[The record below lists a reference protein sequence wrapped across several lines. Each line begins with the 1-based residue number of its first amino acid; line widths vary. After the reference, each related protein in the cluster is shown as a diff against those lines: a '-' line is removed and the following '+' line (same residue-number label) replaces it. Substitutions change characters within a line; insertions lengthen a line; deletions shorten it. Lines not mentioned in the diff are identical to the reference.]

1 MYPKSLTII
10 KPAVAGFFIYLTGWR
25 VVSCRFAQD
34 HTLDGSDNMNTA
46 ISSRDE
52 RAFSAPALLV
62 AGAFFMEFLDGT
74 VIATALPDM
83 ARDFGVTAVELNIG
97 ISAYLIT
104 LAVLIPASGW
114 IADRFGARAI
124 FTLALAIFTLA
135 SVFCGLSTEVH
146 IFVAMRI
153 LQGVGGAL
161 MVPVGR
167 LAVLRTTPKHQLIK
181 AIATLTW
188 PALVAPIIGPPLGG
202 FITRYASWHWIFFIN
217 VPLGLAAII
226 LSLRIIP
233 DIRETERRSFDLS
246 GFITTSVAMVSLVT
260 AMERLGDRQPQIW
273 PTLALA
279 ALGFGCLLYSIRHFR
294 RAAAPMVR
302 LDALQ
307 VPTFRVTMYGGS
319 LFRASISAVP
329 FLLPLLF
336 QVGFGMDPFHSGLLV
351 LAVFVGNLTIKPA
364 TTPLIRWLGFRRLL
378 LINGALNVCSLLAC
392 ALLTPQTPV
401 WAIMLILYL
410 GGVFRSIQ
418 FTGVST
424 LAFAD
429 VPAAQMSDAN
439 TLFSTASQLAVGLGI
454 TLGAIGIRL
463 GEQVGDWLHLTE
475 LPGISFRLSFVFI
488 ALICL
493 VGMIDS
499 LHLAKTAGSSVSE
512 NKK

>member
-1 MYPKSLTII
+1 
-10 KPAVAGFFIYLTGWR
+10 
-25 VVSCRFAQD
+25 
-34 HTLDGSDNMNTA
+34 MNTA

-319 LFRASISAVP
+319 LFRPSISAVP

-512 NKK
+512 KKK

>member
-1 MYPKSLTII
+1 
-10 KPAVAGFFIYLTGWR
+10 
-25 VVSCRFAQD
+25 
-34 HTLDGSDNMNTA
+34 MNTA

-364 TTPLIRWLGFRRLL
+364 TTPLIRWPGFRRLL

-512 NKK
+512 KKK

>member
-1 MYPKSLTII
+1 
-10 KPAVAGFFIYLTGWR
+10 
-25 VVSCRFAQD
+25 
-34 HTLDGSDNMNTA
+34 MNTA

-62 AGAFFMEFLDGT
+62 AGAFFMEFLDGP

-512 NKK
+512 KKK

>member
-1 MYPKSLTII
+1 
-10 KPAVAGFFIYLTGWR
+10 
-25 VVSCRFAQD
+25 
-34 HTLDGSDNMNTA
+34 MNTA

-188 PALVAPIIGPPLGG
+188 PPLVAPIIGPPLGG

-512 NKK
+512 KKK

>member
-1 MYPKSLTII
+1 
-10 KPAVAGFFIYLTGWR
+10 
-25 VVSCRFAQD
+25 
-34 HTLDGSDNMNTA
+34 MNTA
-46 ISSRDE
+46 ISSGNE

-124 FTLALAIFTLA
+124 FTLALAIFTFA
-135 SVFCGLSTEVH
+135 SIFCGLSSEVH
-146 IFVAMRI
+146 TFVAMRI
-153 LQGVGGAL
+153 LQGIGGAL

-167 LAVLRTTPKHQLIK
+167 LAVLRTTPKHLLIK

-217 VPLGLAAII
+217 VPLGVAAII

-233 DIRETERRSFDLS
+233 DIRETARRAFDMT
-246 GFITTSVAMVSLVT
+246 GFITTAVAMVSLVT
-260 AMERLGDRQPQIW
+260 AMERLGDRQPQFW

-279 ALGFGCLLYSIRHFR
+279 ALGFSCLLYSIRHFR

-392 ALLTPQTPV
+392 ALPTPQTPV

-410 GGVFRSIQ
+410 GGVFRSVQ

-463 GEQVGDWLHLTE
+463 GEQVGDWLHLSAV
-475 LPGISFRLSFVFI
+475 PGISFRLAFVFI
-488 ALICL
+488 AVICL

-499 LHLAKTAGSSVSE
+499 LHLAKTAGSSVSA
-512 NKK
+512 KKT

>member
-1 MYPKSLTII
+1 
-10 KPAVAGFFIYLTGWR
+10 
-25 VVSCRFAQD
+25 
-34 HTLDGSDNMNTA
+34 MNTA

-475 LPGISFRLSFVFI
+475 LPGISFRLSCVFI

-512 NKK
+512 KKK

>member
-1 MYPKSLTII
+1 
-10 KPAVAGFFIYLTGWR
+10 
-25 VVSCRFAQD
+25 
-34 HTLDGSDNMNTA
+34 MNTA

-418 FTGVST
+418 FTGLST

-512 NKK
+512 KKK

>member
-1 MYPKSLTII
+1 
-10 KPAVAGFFIYLTGWR
+10 
-25 VVSCRFAQD
+25 
-34 HTLDGSDNMNTA
+34 MNTA

-104 LAVLIPASGW
+104 LAVLIQASGW

-512 NKK
+512 KKK

>member
-1 MYPKSLTII
+1 
-10 KPAVAGFFIYLTGWR
+10 
-25 VVSCRFAQD
+25 
-34 HTLDGSDNMNTA
+34 MNTA

-307 VPTFRVTMYGGS
+307 VPTFRVTMYSGS

-512 NKK
+512 KKK

>member
-1 MYPKSLTII
+1 
-10 KPAVAGFFIYLTGWR
+10 
-25 VVSCRFAQD
+25 
-34 HTLDGSDNMNTA
+34 MNTA

-307 VPTFRVTMYGGS
+307 VPTFRVTMYGVS

-512 NKK
+512 KKK

>member
-1 MYPKSLTII
+1 
-10 KPAVAGFFIYLTGWR
+10 
-25 VVSCRFAQD
+25 
-34 HTLDGSDNMNTA
+34 MNTA

-378 LINGALNVCSLLAC
+378 LINGTLNVCSLLAC

-512 NKK
+512 KKK

>member
-1 MYPKSLTII
+1 
-10 KPAVAGFFIYLTGWR
+10 
-25 VVSCRFAQD
+25 
-34 HTLDGSDNMNTA
+34 MNTA

-429 VPAAQMSDAN
+429 VPAAQMNDAN

-512 NKK
+512 KNK

>member
-1 MYPKSLTII
+1 
-10 KPAVAGFFIYLTGWR
+10 
-25 VVSCRFAQD
+25 
-34 HTLDGSDNMNTA
+34 MNTA

-364 TTPLIRWLGFRRLL
+364 TTLLIRWLGFRRLL

-512 NKK
+512 KKK

>member
-1 MYPKSLTII
+1 
-10 KPAVAGFFIYLTGWR
+10 
-25 VVSCRFAQD
+25 
-34 HTLDGSDNMNTA
+34 MNTA

-124 FTLALAIFTLA
+124 FTLALAIFILA

-188 PALVAPIIGPPLGG
+188 PALVTPIIGPPLGG

-512 NKK
+512 KKK

>member
-1 MYPKSLTII
+1 
-10 KPAVAGFFIYLTGWR
+10 
-25 VVSCRFAQD
+25 
-34 HTLDGSDNMNTA
+34 MNTA

-463 GEQVGDWLHLTE
+463 GEQVGDWLHLSTV
-475 LPGISFRLSFVFI
+475 PGIAFRLSFVFI

-499 LHLAKTAGSSVSE
+499 LHLTKTAGSSVSE
-512 NKK
+512 KKHK

>member
-1 MYPKSLTII
+1 
-10 KPAVAGFFIYLTGWR
+10 
-25 VVSCRFAQD
+25 
-34 HTLDGSDNMNTA
+34 MNTA

-153 LQGVGGAL
+153 LQGVSGAL

-512 NKK
+512 KKK

>member
-1 MYPKSLTII
+1 
-10 KPAVAGFFIYLTGWR
+10 
-25 VVSCRFAQD
+25 
-34 HTLDGSDNMNTA
+34 MNTA

-153 LQGVGGAL
+153 LQGVGGAR

-512 NKK
+512 KKK

>member
-1 MYPKSLTII
+1 
-10 KPAVAGFFIYLTGWR
+10 
-25 VVSCRFAQD
+25 
-34 HTLDGSDNMNTA
+34 MNTA

-217 VPLGLAAII
+217 IPLGLAAII

-512 NKK
+512 KKK

>member
-1 MYPKSLTII
+1 
-10 KPAVAGFFIYLTGWR
+10 
-25 VVSCRFAQD
+25 
-34 HTLDGSDNMNTA
+34 MNTA

-233 DIRETERRSFDLS
+233 DIRETERRSFDLT

-351 LAVFVGNLTIKPA
+351 LAVFVGNLTINPA

-512 NKK
+512 KKK

>member
-1 MYPKSLTII
+1 
-10 KPAVAGFFIYLTGWR
+10 
-25 VVSCRFAQD
+25 
-34 HTLDGSDNMNTA
+34 MNTA

-364 TTPLIRWLGFRRLL
+364 ATPLIRWLGFRRLL

-512 NKK
+512 KKK

>member
-1 MYPKSLTII
+1 
-10 KPAVAGFFIYLTGWR
+10 
-25 VVSCRFAQD
+25 
-34 HTLDGSDNMNTA
+34 MNTA

-307 VPTFRVTMYGGS
+307 VQTFRVTMYGGS

-512 NKK
+512 KKK

>member
-1 MYPKSLTII
+1 
-10 KPAVAGFFIYLTGWR
+10 
-25 VVSCRFAQD
+25 
-34 HTLDGSDNMNTA
+34 MNTA

-167 LAVLRTTPKHQLIK
+167 LAVLRTTPKHQLFK

-512 NKK
+512 KKK

>member
-1 MYPKSLTII
+1 
-10 KPAVAGFFIYLTGWR
+10 
-25 VVSCRFAQD
+25 
-34 HTLDGSDNMNTA
+34 
-46 ISSRDE
+46 
-52 RAFSAPALLV
+52 APALLV

-512 NKK
+512 KKK

>member
-1 MYPKSLTII
+1 
-10 KPAVAGFFIYLTGWR
+10 
-25 VVSCRFAQD
+25 
-34 HTLDGSDNMNTA
+34 MNTA

-83 ARDFGVTAVELNIG
+83 ASDFGVTAVELNIG

-319 LFRASISAVP
+319 LFQASISAVP

-512 NKK
+512 KKK

>member
-1 MYPKSLTII
+1 
-10 KPAVAGFFIYLTGWR
+10 
-25 VVSCRFAQD
+25 
-34 HTLDGSDNMNTA
+34 MNTA

-202 FITRYASWHWIFFIN
+202 FITRYASWHWIFFMN

-512 NKK
+512 KKK

>member
-1 MYPKSLTII
+1 
-10 KPAVAGFFIYLTGWR
+10 
-25 VVSCRFAQD
+25 
-34 HTLDGSDNMNTA
+34 MNTA

-217 VPLGLAAII
+217 VPLGLATII

-512 NKK
+512 KKK

>member
-1 MYPKSLTII
+1 
-10 KPAVAGFFIYLTGWR
+10 
-25 VVSCRFAQD
+25 
-34 HTLDGSDNMNTA
+34 MNTA

-135 SVFCGLSTEVH
+135 SVFCGLSTD

-512 NKK
+512 KKK

>member
-1 MYPKSLTII
+1 
-10 KPAVAGFFIYLTGWR
+10 
-25 VVSCRFAQD
+25 
-34 HTLDGSDNMNTA
+34 MNTA

-294 RAAAPMVR
+294 RAVAPMVR

-499 LHLAKTAGSSVSE
+499 LHLAKTAGCSVSE
-512 NKK
+512 KKK

>member
-1 MYPKSLTII
+1 
-10 KPAVAGFFIYLTGWR
+10 
-25 VVSCRFAQD
+25 
-34 HTLDGSDNMNTA
+34 MNTA

-418 FTGVST
+418 FTSVST
-424 LAFAD
+424 LAFSD

-512 NKK
+512 KKK

>member
-1 MYPKSLTII
+1 
-10 KPAVAGFFIYLTGWR
+10 
-25 VVSCRFAQD
+25 
-34 HTLDGSDNMNTA
+34 MNTA

-351 LAVFVGNLTIKPA
+351 LAVFVGNVTIKPA

-512 NKK
+512 KKK

>member
-1 MYPKSLTII
+1 
-10 KPAVAGFFIYLTGWR
+10 
-25 VVSCRFAQD
+25 
-34 HTLDGSDNMNTA
+34 MNTA

-135 SVFCGLSTEVH
+135 SVFCVLSTEVH

-512 NKK
+512 KKK

>member
-1 MYPKSLTII
+1 M
-10 KPAVAGFFIYLTGWR
+10 
-25 VVSCRFAQD
+25 
-34 HTLDGSDNMNTA
+34 
-46 ISSRDE
+46 
-52 RAFSAPALLV
+52 
-62 AGAFFMEFLDGT
+62 
-74 VIATALPDM
+74 IATALPDM

-512 NKK
+512 KKK

>member
-1 MYPKSLTII
+1 
-10 KPAVAGFFIYLTGWR
+10 
-25 VVSCRFAQD
+25 
-34 HTLDGSDNMNTA
+34 MNTA

-499 LHLAKTAGSSVSE
+499 LHLPKRPAAACRRRRNRRK
-512 NKK
+512 NKRRKSQRRWP